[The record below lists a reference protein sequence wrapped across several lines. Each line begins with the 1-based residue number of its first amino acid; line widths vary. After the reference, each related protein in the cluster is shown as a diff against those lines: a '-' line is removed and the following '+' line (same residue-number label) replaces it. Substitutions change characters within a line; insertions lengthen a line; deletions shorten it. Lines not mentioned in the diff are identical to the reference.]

1 MSNFK
6 SQKWFISPHYSHPN
20 AIHGR
25 ALSCSYPNALAIW
38 RYRSVVFRTKMGW
51 LLEHW
56 RLWAILS
63 QRVYRNP
70 RTTYISGVMR
80 RLREEV
86 RNTDPKTLTRL
97 VHELPAKMNEIYRL
111 KGKKISGNFAP
122 RKSPHACKCSVCE
135 SWEFI
140 CSIVEWIIFEI
151 YSLTLKS
158 SHQIFKNPYTFL
170 KMNIACSMQKI
181 V

>member
-1 MSNFK
+1 MSNCK

-25 ALSCSYPNALAIW
+25 ALSCSYPNALAM
-38 RYRSVVFRTKMGW
+38 RSFVFRTKMGW

-70 RTTYISGVMR
+70 RPTHISGVMR

-111 KGKKISGNFAP
+111 KGKKIPGNFDH

-170 KMNIACSMQKI
+170 KMKIACSIQKI
-181 V
+181 I